1 MEILP
6 VVFSL
11 SSPESGETGRTVFL
25 YLKMSTQCQQQ
36 ISCTFIKTR
45 ELNVNRK
52 VSGHVSVC

>member
-25 YLKMSTQCQQQ
+25 YLKMSTKC
-36 ISCTFIKTR
+36 
-45 ELNVNRK
+45 
-52 VSGHVSVC
+52 

>member
-25 YLKMSTQCQQQ
+25 YLKMSTKCQQ
-36 ISCTFIKTR
+36 
-45 ELNVNRK
+45 NVNNKYHAPLLKRT
-52 VSGHVSVC
+52 